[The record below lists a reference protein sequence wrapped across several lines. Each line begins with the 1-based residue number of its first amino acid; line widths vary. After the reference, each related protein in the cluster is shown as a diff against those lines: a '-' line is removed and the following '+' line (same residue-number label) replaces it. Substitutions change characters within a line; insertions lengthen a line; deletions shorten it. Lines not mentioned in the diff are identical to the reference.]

1 MNSAPR
7 ICLSTSSV
15 FPDPAEVAFELAADL
30 GYHAVEVM
38 VTTDP
43 DTQDADRIRALSR
56 RYRLPVSAI
65 HAPCLVLTQFVWGG
79 DPVLKLRRSVEVA
92 RRCDADIVVVH
103 PPFRWQRDYA
113 IGFADLVAEL
123 SGPGDVAVCVENMYP
138 WRVSGRSVAAY
149 APGWDPREHDWEHV
163 TLDVSHCAAAGVDS
177 LEMADDLGDRL
188 RHLHLT
194 DGSGAPRDEHLVP
207 GRGSQPV
214 DALLRRLAETR
225 FDGQFVLEVNT
236 RRALTR
242 AERATDIAASIAFVR
257 TALLRSDRYAVAAT
271 RAGATELTPRRSR
284 IDPASPASPASPI
297 SAAGVGSAD
306 GSGGMAGLA

>member
-1 MNSAPR
+1 M
-7 ICLSTSSV
+7 STSSV
-15 FPDPAEVAFELAADL
+15 FPEPAEIAFELAAEL
-30 GYHAVEVM
+30 GYHGVEVM

-56 RYRLPVSAI
+56 RYRMPVCAI

-113 IGFADLVAEL
+113 LGFADLVAEL
-123 SGPGDVAVCVENMYP
+123 SAPGDVAVCVENMYP

-149 APGWDPREHDWEHV
+149 APGWDPREQDWEHV

-177 LEMADDLGDRL
+177 VDMAEHLGDRL

-214 DALLRRLAETR
+214 GGLLRGLAAAQ
-225 FDGQFVLEVNT
+225 FGGQFVLEVNT

-242 AERATDIAASIAFVR
+242 AERATDIADSIAFVR
-257 TALLRSDRYAVAAT
+257 AALLRSGRYALAVTASGDA
-271 RAGATELTPRRSR
+271 ELTPRRR
-284 IDPASPASPASPI
+284 R
-297 SAAGVGSAD
+297 
-306 GSGGMAGLA
+306 